1 MTDKEAVLQLYRDH
15 NKYMVAGDVK
25 RLGALLDD
33 DFYLKHMT
41 GMMQDKATWLGEIQ
55 SGQMHYFSSDEAH
68 VDISEL
74 SDDQAVLV
82 GQSQVDASI
91 HGSRNTWPLELT
103 LHDQKIDGQWRIMYI
118 TARMY

>member
-15 NKYMVAGDVK
+15 NNYMVAGDVK

-41 GMMQDKATWLGEIQ
+41 GMTQDKATWLGEIQ